1 LFTKF
6 WPKVRPF
13 DKPIVVVGGG
23 AGGLELVTKLGR
35 YFKGSAQ
42 KVILIDQNRKHVWKP
57 LLHEVAAGSLDAD
70 IDGVDYLS
78 HASKNSFTFL
88 LGQVDDLNQDLKQV
102 SIQQLN
108 DLKGKKVVGET
119 RVAYSILVFALGSVT
134 NDFGTKGVKENCIFL
149 DTCENAE
156 QFHTDLLNAFLR
168 IQTNPNISKLNIAI
182 IGGGATGVEL
192 AAELVK
198 TSELLISYGYDHV
211 SQKRL
216 NINLV
221 EASNRI
227 LGPLPEH
234 VANNA
239 LAELKIL
246 GINVH
251 VNTVVT
257 DVTNSYLQTKD
268 GAQMESQLTVW
279 AAGIKAPNFLQGI
292 GGLESAKNN
301 QLVVNTFL
309 QTTEDENIFAI
320 GDCAACITP
329 KGIKVPPRAQSAHQ
343 MADNALL
350 NIIAISLKKPLKEY
364 EYIDY
369 GSIVSLSSYTSVGN
383 LMGSMNKRTMFTEGR
398 LARIVYIALY
408 RMHQVAL
415 FGFFKTFLI
424 MLVGRL
430 NRTLRPN
437 LKLH

>member
-1 LFTKF
+1 
-6 WPKVRPF
+6 
-13 DKPIVVVGGG
+13 
-23 AGGLELVTKLGR
+23 
-35 YFKGSAQ
+35 
-42 KVILIDQNRKHVWKP
+42 
-57 LLHEVAAGSLDAD
+57 
-70 IDGVDYLS
+70 
-78 HASKNSFTFL
+78 
-88 LGQVDDLNQDLKQV
+88 
-102 SIQQLN
+102 
-108 DLKGKKVVGET
+108 
-119 RVAYSILVFALGSVT
+119 
-134 NDFGTKGVKENCIFL
+134 
-149 DTCENAE
+149 
-156 QFHTDLLNAFLR
+156 
-168 IQTNPNISKLNIAI
+168 
-182 IGGGATGVEL
+182 L

-234 VANNA
+234 VANSA

-257 DVTNSYLQTKD
+257 EVTNSYLQTKD

-383 LMGSMNKRTMFTEGR
+383 LMGSMNKRTMFIEGR